1 MAYRFQS
8 KFRILARH
16 ENRSVSV
23 FRKCSSQELPPKSPI
38 VVPRITIKGNN
49 SFGNKTTRPSPKVAA
64 CIMLQGK
71 PNNFQD
77 SEELIEGSLHAVELI
92 TQTLSKTQD
101 LQNSDLVEYTS
112 EQCFKQIMS
121 MYSGSQ
127 EYENF
132 KKGKSEKFSGSVMNG
147 KNIDSKDVE
156 EFFQKLE
163 QHMHKAQKFARE
175 NSLILKEDI
184 FFSWIENMNPEK
196 TQMRIGTMSFPHL
209 GEILNKIQQIEDKQ
223 DRMKYIESVFPD
235 INMNSVVCCNWDF
248 NKVKY
253 YTIS

>member
-77 SEELIEGSLHAVELI
+77 SEEEKIL
-92 TQTLSKTQD
+92 TLS
-101 LQNSDLVEYTS
+101 EYYFS
-112 EQCFKQIMS
+112 RVSKQV
-121 MYSGSQ
+121 GRR
-127 EYENF
+127 
-132 KKGKSEKFSGSVMNG
+132 V
-147 KNIDSKDVE
+147 
-156 EFFQKLE
+156 
-163 QHMHKAQKFARE
+163 AR
-175 NSLILKEDI
+175 
-184 FFSWIENMNPEK
+184 
-196 TQMRIGTMSFPHL
+196 G
-209 GEILNKIQQIEDKQ
+209 
-223 DRMKYIESVFPD
+223 
-235 INMNSVVCCNWDF
+235 
-248 NKVKY
+248 
-253 YTIS
+253 